1 MSAFQSSNADR
12 VLRHPSLRPCETRP
26 SQRAMTLIEVIGV
39 LAILAIL
46 AAVVLPAL
54 IQQTDKV
61 VASQE
66 AASLQSFGNAFKS
79 SVIRNRRI
87 PGTAGNDWATNIA
100 AELGLNIA
108 DVTNNI
114 RRQPRLLLLDSTG
127 FSTLALPY
135 LQTDTGTLLPTNSSF
150 TPRLM
155 FISSL
160 GKTLPNTLVSG
171 GLNSSDFNNL
181 WNWDSTQA
189 NFPTTGVWSGWTG
202 SPYDITLQRINLS
215 PLLVNIWLS
224 YSGASRNSATP
235 FYAIDYPL
243 NPFSFVTGA
252 TNYTQG
258 YFLQNSVLTLFYSNA
273 NSLLVVTDSLQILT
287 HDSSFVFDQNK
298 WLNSLGTPTNM
309 FLTGTGGGGSGIKNF
324 DFTDMVNGF
333 LNAPGPTG
341 TAANLTPSAQQSN
354 VVQSFINYMTGYTN
368 WAALGAPYPS
378 ALYNTSL
385 ADQAALMS
393 NVNALISSIV
403 VH

>member
-1 MSAFQSSNADR
+1 
-12 VLRHPSLRPCETRP
+12 
-26 SQRAMTLIEVIGV
+26 MTLIEVIGV

-54 IQQTDKV
+54 IKQTDKL

-66 AASLQSFGNAFKS
+66 ATSLQSFGNAFQS
-79 SVIRNRRI
+79 SVTRNRRI
-87 PGTAGNDWATNIA
+87 PGAAGYDWATNIA

-114 RRQPRLLLLDSTG
+114 RRQPRLILLDTTG

-135 LQTDTGTLLPTNSSF
+135 LQADSGTLVPTSPSF
-150 TPRLM
+150 SPRLM
-155 FISSL
+155 LISSL
-160 GKTLPNTLVSG
+160 GKALPNTLVSG
-171 GLNSSDFNNL
+171 GLSSGDFNNL

-189 NFPTTGVWSGWTG
+189 NFPTTGVWAGWTG
-202 SPYDITLQRINLS
+202 SPYDITLQRINLT
-215 PLLVNIWLS
+215 PLLVNVWLT

-243 NPFSFVTGA
+243 NSLSFVTGV
-252 TNYTQG
+252 TNYTHG
-258 YFLQNSVLTLFYSNA
+258 YFFQNSVLTLSYSNA
-273 NSLLVVTDSLQILT
+273 SSLLVVTDSLQILT

-298 WLNSLGTPTNM
+298 WLNTLSTPTNI
-309 FLTGTGGGGSGIKNF
+309 FLTSTGSGGSGIKNF

-333 LNAPGPTG
+333 LAAPGPTA
-341 TAANLTPSAQQSN
+341 TAANLTPSGQQSN
-354 VVQSFINYMTGYTN
+354 VVQSFINYMTAYTN

-378 ALYNTSL
+378 AQYNTNL
-385 ADQAALMS
+385 AYQAALMT
-393 NVNALISSIV
+393 NVNGLIGSIQ